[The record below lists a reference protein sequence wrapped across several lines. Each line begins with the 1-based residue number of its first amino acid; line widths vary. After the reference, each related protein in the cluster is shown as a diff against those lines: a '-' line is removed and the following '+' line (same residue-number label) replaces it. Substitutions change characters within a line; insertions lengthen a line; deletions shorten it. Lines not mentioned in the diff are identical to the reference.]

1 MKSNIKLLIF
11 TIFISNIT
19 FGQKV
24 CNEFYNKKFSKSEL
38 IADIEFIKEKIL
50 NAHINPFTEISKEE
64 FEKNIIQIE
73 NSLKDGMTQKDFYFL
88 AKPIFVKLNDEHSG
102 LNDFCITDSIKNN
115 LKFFPLRFKYEN
127 QKVILTENYSGES
140 INNGD
145 ELLSINEFSIENII
159 EGCSNQ
165 VFGISEERKTIAV
178 EKLWLY
184 LSKFCFFIT
193 DDFNLKFKSGKTILI
208 KGQNWEELNKN
219 VQQTKKKD
227 TNISILKYEKIKDFG
242 YLTINSFNDKQIKY
256 DKWELKID
264 SIFSKIKNDKVQKLI
279 IDVSNNG
286 GGNSAIGN
294 LIIDY
299 FSNKSYK
306 DYGGK
311 WKKSKEYSDFMKK
324 NNFEYAPYEKLQNGE
339 LMALVSDENKPSKN
353 KNRFNGKTYILVGEN
368 TFSSAMMFAI
378 MVLDNNLATVIG
390 ETPSKGHPNHFGEL
404 IGFTTPN
411 TELNFR
417 FGVKEWIR
425 PSGKT
430 ENNKL
435 IPNIIIDL
443 HNKTKEEII
452 ELLK

>member
-1 MKSNIKLLIF
+1 MKPKINLFFLILF
-11 TIFISNIT
+11 VTNFT

-24 CNEFYNKKFSKSEL
+24 CNEFYYKKFKKSDL
-38 IADIEFIKEKIL
+38 ISDVEFIKEKII
-50 NAHINPFTEISKEE
+50 NAHINPFTEITREV

-73 NSLKDGMTQKDFYFL
+73 NSFKDGMTQKDFYFL

-102 LNDFCITDSIKNN
+102 LNDFCITDSINNN
-115 LKFFPLRFKYEN
+115 LKFFPLRFKYLN
-127 QKVILTENYSGES
+127 KKVILTENYSGE
-140 INNGD
+140 NLKNED
-145 ELLSINEFSIENII
+145 ELLSINEVSIDNII
-159 EGCSNQ
+159 ERCSNQ

-193 DDFNLKFKSGKTILI
+193 NEFDLKFKSGKTIVI
-208 KGQNWEELNKN
+208 KGQTWEELNKN
-219 VQQTKKKD
+219 ILKTKKSDKD
-227 TNISILKYEKIKDFG
+227 NSILKYEKIRNFG

-264 SIFSKIKNDKVQKLI
+264 SLFSKIKNDNVQKLI
-279 IDVSNNG
+279 IDISNNG

-299 FSNKSYK
+299 ISSKSYK

-324 NNFEYAPYEKLQNGE
+324 NGSEYAEYEKLQNGE
-339 LMALVSDENKPSKN
+339 IMPMSSNENKSSKN
-353 KNRFNGKTYILVGEN
+353 KNRFKGKTYILVGEN
-368 TFSSAMMFAI
+368 TFSSAMMFAVI
-378 MVLDNNLATVIG
+378 VLDNKLATVVG
-390 ETPSKGHPNHFGEL
+390 ETPSKGHPNHFGEF
-404 IGFTTPN
+404 IGFSTPN
-411 TELNFR
+411 TELYFR

-425 PSGKT
+425 PSGII

-435 IPNIIIDL
+435 FPNITIDL
-443 HNKTKEEII
+443 NNKSKEEII

>member
-1 MKSNIKLLIF
+1 MRSNIKLLIF

-38 IADIEFIKEKIL
+38 VADIEFIKEKIL

-115 LKFFPLRFKYEN
+115 IKFFPLRFKYEN

-193 DDFNLKFKSGKTILI
+193 DDFNLKFKSGKIILI

-324 NNFEYAPYEKLQNGE
+324 NDFEYAPYEKLQNGE
-339 LMALVSDENKPSKN
+339 LMPLVSDENKPSKN
-353 KNRFNGKTYILVGEN
+353 KNRFNGKT
-368 TFSSAMMFAI
+368 
-378 MVLDNNLATVIG
+378 
-390 ETPSKGHPNHFGEL
+390 
-404 IGFTTPN
+404 
-411 TELNFR
+411 
-417 FGVKEWIR
+417 
-425 PSGKT
+425 
-430 ENNKL
+430 
-435 IPNIIIDL
+435 
-443 HNKTKEEII
+443 
-452 ELLK
+452 

>member
-11 TIFISNIT
+11 IIFISNIT

-24 CNEFYNKKFSKSEL
+24 CNEFYNKKFSNSEL
-38 IADIEFIKEKIL
+38 VADIEFIKEKIL

-115 LKFFPLRFKYEN
+115 IKFFPLRFKYEN

-264 SIFSKIKNDKVQKLI
+264 SVFSKIKNDKVQKLI

-306 DYGGK
+306 DYGGR
-311 WKKSKEYSDFMKK
+311 WKKSKEY
-324 NNFEYAPYEKLQNGE
+324 
-339 LMALVSDENKPSKN
+339 
-353 KNRFNGKTYILVGEN
+353 
-368 TFSSAMMFAI
+368 
-378 MVLDNNLATVIG
+378 
-390 ETPSKGHPNHFGEL
+390 
-404 IGFTTPN
+404 
-411 TELNFR
+411 
-417 FGVKEWIR
+417 
-425 PSGKT
+425 
-430 ENNKL
+430 
-435 IPNIIIDL
+435 
-443 HNKTKEEII
+443 
-452 ELLK
+452 